1 MMGVYAV
8 ELLAKGETDRV
19 VAYKNGQYVD
29 YDIDEAL
36 AMHRDV
42 SMDIW
47 KANVDISTY

>member
-8 ELLAKGETDRV
+8 ELLAKGATDRV

-47 KANVDISTY
+47 NANVDISTY